1 MENFLIDKYNCTVPL
16 TTDGLN
22 ILCPIFDENRNYSYD
37 DMLYDAYESTFGNRD
52 IFMCPKEPKCK
63 RTNYNVKR
71 VEKSKNLHSIGYLVP
86 NKSKLVVQLASP
98 EVQTIVDHYSY
109 DFFSFIGET
118 GGALGLFLGL
128 SMLSFVEFVEYS
140 FRKLYAKYEEKFLI
154 PPNQ

>member
-1 MENFLIDKYNCTVPL
+1 MENFLINKYNCTLPL
-16 TTDGLN
+16 TIDGLHK
-22 ILCPIFDENRNYSYD
+22 LCPVFDENRNHSYGE
-37 DMLYDAYESTFGNRD
+37 MANEAYASTFGNKT
-52 IFMCPKEPKCK
+52 FMCPKEPKCK
-63 RTNYNVKR
+63 RSNYNIKKI
-71 VEKSKNLHSIGYLVP
+71 ETSKNLNAP
-86 NKSKLVVQLASP
+86 NKSSLIIQLASP